1 MIFWGNVYRSALISR
16 NLPCLEQFLIV
27 HLHIYDTSNLIFVHW
42 NCIDSIYRNHGG
54 LVVWYLKR
62 WPGFDSQPRSI
73 LSTYSKLSPVNDLF
87 LKILKH
93 IYLPYIFLQ
102 NIRSE
107 HFFSYAASEN
117 IVHQNKFFNFSPN
130 FLHFSCWFGYSSNNS
145 ILGYIYLQSW
155 KLVIVNLQ
163 IKISPIML
171 SRQLNFGVLLA
182 WQLFYVYYKGKNS
195 TFFFYFCLVKGLE
208 PTPYQFSS

>member
-1 MIFWGNVYRSALISR
+1 MFIEVPWFQETSPALNNFWLCTCIYMIQTIW
-16 NLPCLEQFLIV
+16 FLFTGTV
-27 HLHIYDTSNLIFVHW
+27 LTVLYW
-42 NCIDSIYRNHGG
+42 YDSIV
-54 LVVWYLKR
+54 LVWYLKK
-62 WPGFDSQPRSI
+62 WPGFDSQPGSI
-73 LSTYSKLSPVNDLF
+73 LSIYSKLSPVNDLF

-145 ILGYIYLQSW
+145 ILGLYIFT
-155 KLVIVNLQ
+155 KLKTGNCQLANQNFPNNAFEAAEFWCIVGL
-163 IKISPIML
+163 KV
-171 SRQLNFGVLLA
+171 VL
-182 WQLFYVYYKGKNS
+182 
-195 TFFFYFCLVKGLE
+195 CLL
-208 PTPYQFSS
+208 

>member
-1 MIFWGNVYRSALISR
+1 MFIEVPWFQETSPALNNFWLCTCIYMIQTIW
-16 NLPCLEQFLIV
+16 FLFTGTV
-27 HLHIYDTSNLIFVHW
+27 LTVLYW
-42 NCIDSIYRNHGG
+42 YDSIV
-54 LVVWYLKR
+54 LVWYLKK
-62 WPGFDSQPRSI
+62 WPGFDSQPGSI
-73 LSTYSKLSPVNDLF
+73 LSIYSKLSPVNDLF

-117 IVHQNKFFNFSPN
+117 IVHQNKFFNFSSN

-155 KLVIVNLQ
+155 KLLIVNLQ

-182 WQLFYVYYKGKNS
+182 WKLFYVYYKGKNS
-195 TFFFYFCLVKGLE
+195 TFL
-208 PTPYQFSS
+208 